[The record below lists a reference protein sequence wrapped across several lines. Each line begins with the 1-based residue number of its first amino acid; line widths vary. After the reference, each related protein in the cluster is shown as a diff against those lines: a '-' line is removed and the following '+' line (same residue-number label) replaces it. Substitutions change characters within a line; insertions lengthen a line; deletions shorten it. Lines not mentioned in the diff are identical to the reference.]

1 MCILHLLRIN
11 SKKYTLMKLNF
22 LKIGAVALTSLLIV
36 TTSCSEEGI
45 EITEEVNESQLPK
58 DVLNK
63 VLELKLDPKGFEV
76 REVGNLDGTTRQVV
90 ITSGDM
96 AMDKDRFLQIPA
108 GNDGVSKQYQTEFI
122 IDTDI
127 HPEVNIIVYTGGPIF
142 DGDNNLIVEGL
153 SEAAQQG
160 VKDAVE
166 NWNSVWGSKLKLK
179 ADFSASPNF
188 DPDFYETAISIAP
201 FLDGFSGFADF
212 PDADGNPGDFLRIS
226 PGANAAAGFPD
237 AIEHLITHELGHA
250 IGFRHTDWNSRQS
263 CVDQGLEDAPSVET
277 DPPARIFGT
286 LPSIPGILEQ
296 EDSIMNA
303 CFGETDGEL
312 NFFDENGLRRLYRGF
327 SYGDY

>member
-1 MCILHLLRIN
+1 
-11 SKKYTLMKLNF
+11 MKLNF
-22 LKIGAVALTSLLIV
+22 LRIGAVALTSLLLT
-36 TTSCSEEGI
+36 TTSCSDEGL
-45 EITEEVNESQLPK
+45 EIAEEVNESQLPK

-63 VLELKLDPKGFEV
+63 VLELKLDPNGFEV
-76 REVGNLDGTTRQVV
+76 REVANLDGTIRQVV

-108 GNDGVSKQYQTEFI
+108 SKDGVSKQYQTEFI

-127 HPEVNIIVYTGGPIF
+127 HQEVNIIVYTGDQIF
-142 DGDNNLIVEGL
+142 NGDTPIVEGL

-166 NWNSVWGSKLKLK
+166 NWNSVWGSKLKLT
-179 ADFSASPNF
+179 ADFSSSPNF
-188 DPDFYETAISIAP
+188 DSNFYETSIAVD
-201 FLDGFSGFADF
+201 LSLNGFGGFADF
-212 PDADGNPGDFLRIS
+212 PDADGNPGNYLFIS
-226 PGANAAAGFPD
+226 PGASSNAANFPD
-237 AIEHLITHELGHA
+237 AIEHLITHELGHT

-277 DPPARIFGT
+277 NPPARIFGT

-312 NFFDENGLRRLYRGF
+312 NFFDENGLRNLYSSF
-327 SYGDY
+327 Y